1 MEWKRLFLVASAAW
15 LLMQPGLS
23 AQSRADSLAWNGA
36 KWEWTDLGKGARAAT
51 VQLNLFDSVQSI
63 SIVEFPARRF
73 RPGLVHA
80 PGAECATTDTLAMR
94 SRGRFAINGSYFNMK
109 RLVPHTFF
117 ALNHKVVGE
126 SPSKEMTRSNGIL
139 ALKGRKMEIFPY
151 DTLRNDYYRRHYKAA
166 IATGPILL
174 KDGVPGSFRDGWSF
188 AEMRHPRSMVGWR
201 PDGTVCL
208 VVIDGRFPGQGEGM
222 TLPEMIALCRL
233 LGLEDA
239 INLDGGGSSTLWT
252 DRTGILNHPYDNHR
266 FDHKGARRVPNALV
280 IR

>member
-1 MEWKRLFLVASAAW
+1 MFLVASAAW

-73 RPGLVHA
+73 RPVLVHA

-188 AEMRHPRSMVGWR
+188 AEMRHPREIIDNAFTVFVLN
-201 PDGTVCL
+201 DGVTCTIELIFAFLRTYHLCL
-208 VVIDGRFPGQGEGM
+208 IGSDIFPLSIGIQYVKIIKLLYGM
-222 TLPEMIALCRL
+222 FM
-233 LGLEDA
+233 
-239 INLDGGGSSTLWT
+239 
-252 DRTGILNHPYDNHR
+252 
-266 FDHKGARRVPNALV
+266 
-280 IR
+280 